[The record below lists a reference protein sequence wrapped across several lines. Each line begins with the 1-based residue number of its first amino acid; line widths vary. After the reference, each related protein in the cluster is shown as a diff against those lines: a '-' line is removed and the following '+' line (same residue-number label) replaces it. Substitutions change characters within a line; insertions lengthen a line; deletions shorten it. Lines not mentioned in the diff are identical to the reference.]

1 MSAASL
7 EDPEVNRCLQ
17 EPLLCRESSSSA
29 VPVLLRDLYQSA
41 RCVTMADALWV
52 VVHTLMMEVGFRPL
66 QVCVCVCACVCVCLH
81 ACVCVCVTVCVCVC
95 VCVCVSEKW
104 K

>member
-17 EPLLCRESSSSA
+17 EPLLCRESSSNA

-41 RCVTMADALWV
+41 RCVTIADALWV
-52 VVHTLMMEVGFRPL
+52 VVHALMMEVGFRPL
-66 QVCVCVCACVCVCLH
+66 QVCVYVCV
-81 ACVCVCVTVCVCVC
+81 CVCVCVTVCL
-95 VCVCVSEKW
+95 
-104 K
+104 

>member
-17 EPLLCRESSSSA
+17 EPLLCRESSSNA

-52 VVHTLMMEVGFRPL
+52 VVHTLMMEVGFRPPQVCASVCL
-66 QVCVCVCACVCVCLH
+66 HVCVCDSVCVCL
-81 ACVCVCVTVCVCVC
+81 CVCMYVCVCLSVFVCVR
-95 VCVCVSEKW
+95 E
-104 K
+104 